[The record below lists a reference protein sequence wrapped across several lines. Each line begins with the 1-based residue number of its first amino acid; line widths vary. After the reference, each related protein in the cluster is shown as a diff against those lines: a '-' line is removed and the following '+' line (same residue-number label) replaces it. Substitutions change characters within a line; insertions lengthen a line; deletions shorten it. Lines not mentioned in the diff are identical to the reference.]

1 MKIVIT
7 EYLRIDL
14 DAERWECRNC
24 SAVLGNARE
33 NYKRGLLVYNRD
45 PREVHPPK
53 LDPER
58 YEYTFA
64 PDPTWCRI
72 LEYYC
77 PKCGTLVEAE
87 YTVPG
92 APPIHDIE
100 LDIDSLKR
108 RAAGFIEEG
117 TLSKE
122 LGLAAPDPRRHM
134 GHTHDHGHGHAH
146 GHDHGTKGGH

>member
-1 MKIVIT
+1 M
-7 EYLRIDL
+7 
-14 DAERWECRNC
+14 
-24 SAVLGNARE
+24 LGNARE
-33 NYKRGLLVYNRD
+33 NYKRGLLVYDRD

-53 LDPER
+53 LDPAR

-64 PDPTWCRI
+64 PDPAWCRI

-92 APPIHDIE
+92 APPLHDIE

-108 RAAGFIEEG
+108 RAHLYVEEG
-117 TLSKE
+117 QLTKDASLSV
-122 LGLAAPDPRRHM
+122 PDPRRHL
-134 GHTHDHGHGHAH
+134 GHSHQHSHEHGDAHDTGS
-146 GHDHGTKGGH
+146 KGAR